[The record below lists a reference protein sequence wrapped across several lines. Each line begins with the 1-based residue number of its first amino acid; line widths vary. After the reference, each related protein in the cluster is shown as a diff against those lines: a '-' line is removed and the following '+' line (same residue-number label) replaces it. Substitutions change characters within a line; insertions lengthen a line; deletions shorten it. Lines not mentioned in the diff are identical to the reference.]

1 MIEIETEPAHSVV
14 DDSRRDLV
22 LCVWAIADYVKYK
35 CTTQEIHFTDTL
47 LYQTR
52 VYNLPLTNSGPTT
65 LSYKWA
71 LVHIDGSPLA
81 PFSSQMGTE
90 GTEAGQSEVVPFSI
104 EPSSGQIPP
113 GEEAVFRVCFS
124 PLDVRD
130 WEYKL
135 LCRYMVYFHEKICK
149 LLSPAVGH
157 QLYVSHWKYTCIVCF
172 CHFLPLFHSIPH
184 LDSSNIPLEVV
195 LRGKALM
202 PYCHFE
208 LEPSDYLAGRQ
219 SGGGAEGRETH
230 FDPSSTRVIEFHSC
244 GIGIKIV
251 K

>member
-52 VYNLPLTNSGPTT
+52 VYNLPLTNSGQTT

-149 LLSPAVGH
+149 LLSPAVGPSIICITLEVYVH
-157 QLYVSHWKYTCIVCF
+157 RLLLSFSPSISQHSSLGQLQYTTRSGPAWKGADAL
-172 CHFLPLFHSIPH
+172 LPL
-184 LDSSNIPLEVV
+184 
-195 LRGKALM
+195 
-202 PYCHFE
+202 
-208 LEPSDYLAGRQ
+208 
-219 SGGGAEGRETH
+219 
-230 FDPSSTRVIEFHSC
+230 
-244 GIGIKIV
+244 
-251 K
+251 